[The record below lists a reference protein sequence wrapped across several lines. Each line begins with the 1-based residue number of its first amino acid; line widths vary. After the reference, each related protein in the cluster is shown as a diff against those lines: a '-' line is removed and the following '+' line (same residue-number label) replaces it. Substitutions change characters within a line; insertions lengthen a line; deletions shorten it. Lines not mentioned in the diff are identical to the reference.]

1 MNTPINKSSLAD
13 QHLPPPAKPRSLDQ
27 QICLLQQQLKTTVQL
42 RHQAHRQLV
51 RQIPQ
56 QLTRWPVLTA
66 AFFGG
71 VWLHRHASQ
80 ATVPQAERPA
90 PSAEL
95 HDELHVEPQLT
106 ATPSPPWYWTVLE
119 SLLQSLLLTGISRW
133 LAGPAIFDT
142 VPFDTVPF
150 DPAPPAP
157 AEPTAHSSTA
167 ESAATE

>member
-13 QHLPPPAKPRSLDQ
+13 QHLPPAAKPRSLDQ
-27 QICLLQQQLKTTVQL
+27 QICLLQQQLTTTIQL

-90 PSAEL
+90 PSAEPHL
-95 HDELHVEPQLT
+95 EPQLEPQLT
-106 ATPSPPWYWTVLE
+106 ATPSSPWYWTVVE

-142 VPFDTVPF
+142 VPFDTVP
-150 DPAPPAP
+150 PAP